1 MTPIVGTSLAPA
13 AQKTV
18 LVVDSGPKVNAMI
31 TRVLKDE
38 GLEIRRAVDN
48 KTVLS
53 LLKENPFDLII
64 TGQKTP
70 GREDI
75 ELLHAIRNARPHVR
89 MIIVADESTRA
100 DVIEAVRARAFS
112 YFSPPYTQA
121 EFANM
126 VNLAMTEPAWDDGI
140 EIISA
145 TPSWVRLIVRCEL
158 ATTDRLV
165 QFLRA
170 GSTLPEPEK
179 NDVISAFHEILRNAI
194 EHGGHFDPSQYVEV
208 AFVRARR
215 VMLCRVKDPG
225 QGFSL
230 EEVRHMAAGN
240 SPEDLFHNDSVRQE
254 LGLRSGGLGVMMAKR
269 LVDELIYS
277 EQGNDVLLVKYL
289 DPPSSSGGTARN
301 SA

>member
-1 MTPIVGTSLAPA
+1 MAPTAGTSLAPVP
-13 AQKTV
+13 QKTV
-18 LVVDSGPKVNAMI
+18 LVVDSSPKVNAMI

-38 GLEIRRAVDN
+38 RLEIRRAVDN

-53 LLKENPFDLII
+53 LLKEHPFDLIV
-64 TGQKTP
+64 TGQKTS

-100 DVIEAVRARAFS
+100 DVIEAVRAGAFS
-112 YFSPPYTQA
+112 YFSPPYTQDG
-121 EFANM
+121 FATM
-126 VNLAMTEPAWDDGI
+126 VNLAMMEPAWDDGI
-140 EIISA
+140 EIVSA
-145 TPSWVRLIVRCEL
+145 TPSWVRLIVRCDL
-158 ATTDRLV
+158 ATADRLV

-179 NDVISAFHEILRNAI
+179 NELISAFHEILRNAM
-194 EHGGHFDPSQYVEV
+194 EYGGHFDPSQYVEV

-215 VMLCRVKDPG
+215 MVLCRVKDPG

-240 SPEDLFHNDSVRQE
+240 SPEDLIHNDSVRQE
-254 LGLRSGGLGVMMAKR
+254 LGMRPGGLGVMMAKR

-277 EQGNDVLLVKYL
+277 KQGNDVLLLKYL
-289 DPPSSSGGTARN
+289 DPPSSSEGTVRN